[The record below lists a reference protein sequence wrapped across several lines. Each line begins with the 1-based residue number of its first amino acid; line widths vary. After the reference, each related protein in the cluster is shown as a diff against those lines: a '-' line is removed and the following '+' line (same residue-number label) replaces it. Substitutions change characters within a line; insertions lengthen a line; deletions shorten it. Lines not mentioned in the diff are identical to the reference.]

1 VFAEPVPTMN
11 PMQAPGMRGATRSRL
26 DEPEDDWLGEI
37 SDYDWSE
44 HAAEHAQRDR
54 AKPTPREGLV
64 AVVDTSRPAPRRD
77 DASESHRA
85 AVERRRIVAG
95 LAVAAVLGIGLV
107 IALLL
112 FRGGSE
118 APVSDQATTTPATTT
133 PVTTTPATT
142 TPATTTTTTSPT
154 QETPAQETPG
164 TTGSETPPANG
175 SSSFTLPEGTK
186 LRLGEGDAELVKQLQ
201 QTLVAA
207 GYDPGSV
214 DGSFGPTTEAAVTAF
229 QQDNGL
235 SADGVVGPDTATALN
250 SAVSSG

>member
-1 VFAEPVPTMN
+1 
-11 PMQAPGMRGATRSRL
+11 MQAPGVRNAARSRL

-54 AKPTPREGLV
+54 AQAPTREGLV
-64 AVVDTSRPAPRRD
+64 AVVDTSRPASRRD
-77 DASESHRA
+77 DAAETHRA

-95 LAVAAVLGIGLV
+95 LVVAGVLGIALV
-107 IALLL
+107 IALLM

-118 APVSDQATTTPATTT
+118 TPVSDQTTTPATTT

-142 TPATTTTTTSPT
+142 GTSTTPA
-154 QETPAQETPG
+154 QETPAQETPAQG
-164 TTGSETPPANG
+164 TPGATGTETPSANG
-175 SSSFTLPEGTK
+175 ASSFTLPEGTK
-186 LRLGEGDAELVKQLQ
+186 LRLGEGDPELVKQLQ

-235 SADGVVGPDTATALN
+235 SADGVVGPDTAAALN
-250 SAVSSG
+250 SAVSTG

>member
-1 VFAEPVPTMN
+1 MT
-11 PMQAPGMRGATRSRL
+11 PMQAPGVRNATRSRL

-54 AKPTPREGLV
+54 ARAAPREGLV
-64 AVVDTSRPAPRRD
+64 EVVDTSRSAQRGD
-77 DASESHRA
+77 DAAETHRA

-95 LAVAAVLGIGLV
+95 LAVAAVLGIALV

-118 APVSDQATTTPATTT
+118 TPASDQATTTP
-133 PVTTTPATT
+133 VTTKPT
-142 TPATTTTTTSPT
+142 TTTTTTSPA
-154 QETPAQETPG
+154 QETPAQETPAQE
-164 TTGSETPPANG
+164 TPAQETPAATDSETPPANG

-186 LRLGEGDAELVKQLQ
+186 LRLGEGDAELVTQLQ
-201 QTLVAA
+201 QTLIAA

-235 SADGVVGPDTATALN
+235 SADGVVGPDTAAALN
-250 SAVSSG
+250 TAVSSG

>member
-1 VFAEPVPTMN
+1 
-11 PMQAPGMRGATRSRL
+11 MQAPGVRGATRSRL

-54 AKPTPREGLV
+54 AGAAPREGLV

-77 DASESHRA
+77 DAPESRRA

-118 APVSDQATTTPATTT
+118 TPVSDQ
-133 PVTTTPATT
+133 VTTTPATT
-142 TPATTTTTTSPT
+142 TPATTTPATTTPT
-154 QETPAQETPG
+154 QETPAQETPA
-164 TTGSETPPANG
+164 TDSTTPPANG
-175 SSSFTLPEGTK
+175 SSFTLPEGTK
-186 LRLGEGDAELVKQLQ
+186 LRLDEGDAELVKQLQ
-201 QTLVAA
+201 QTLIAA

-235 SADGVVGPDTATALN
+235 SADGVVGPDTAAALN
-250 SAVSSG
+250 TAVSSG

>member
-1 VFAEPVPTMN
+1 MT
-11 PMQAPGMRGATRSRL
+11 PMQAPGVRNATRSRL

-54 AKPTPREGLV
+54 ASAAPREGLV
-64 AVVDTSRPAPRRD
+64 AVADTSRPEPRRD
-77 DASESHRA
+77 DAVDARRA

-118 APVSDQATTTPATTT
+118 TPASDEATTTPLTTA
-133 PVTTTPATT
+133 PVTTTP
-142 TPATTTTTTSPT
+142 TTTSSA
-154 QETPAQETPG
+154 QETPTQGTPG

-201 QTLVAA
+201 QALVAA

-235 SADGVVGPDTATALN
+235 SADGVVGPDTAAALN
-250 SAVSSG
+250 SAISSG